1 MYHLLLCQKNVA
13 ACHGTLAGSC
23 VKRPL
28 ALHSQNGSRHTQ
40 CHTWPLWPV
49 NRRNFHTITV
59 STGQTTRFHTF
70 GCPVFV
76 LDPSLQQGH
85 KTPIWRPWARQATY
99 LGLSQWHAQ
108 TVPIVLIL
116 ITGLCSPK
124 YHIVFNDYF
133 MTMQRRTT
141 NELPLTWQ
149 DLFTHNQIN
158 ILDGELD
165 LQATVKLSSEWDTE
179 HPDCPPIDTV
189 PSDNSTLAPE
199 GD

>member
-1 MYHLLLCQKNVA
+1 
-13 ACHGTLAGSC
+13 
-23 VKRPL
+23 
-28 ALHSQNGSRHTQ
+28 
-40 CHTWPLWPV
+40 
-49 NRRNFHTITV
+49 
-59 STGQTTRFHTF
+59 
-70 GCPVFV
+70 
-76 LDPSLQQGH
+76 
-85 KTPIWRPWARQATY
+85 
-99 LGLSQWHAQ
+99 
-108 TVPIVLIL
+108 
-116 ITGLCSPK
+116 
-124 YHIVFNDYF
+124 